1 MCKFYGADTVVLYAN
16 GITEAEN
23 MNQEQY
29 RLKLLCQVAS
39 RHRLYSARLHQVSS
53 QKAIPLRKYEFGGI

>member
-1 MCKFYGADTVVLYAN
+1 LCKFYGADKVVLYAN
-16 GITEAEN
+16 EITEAEN

-29 RLKLLCQVAS
+29 GLKLLCQVVS

-53 QKAIPLRKYEFGGI
+53 QRAVPLRNYEFGGI